1 MTEPL
6 HRAGWTAAILASA
19 ALGWL
24 LAGGDD
30 PPPAPRVS
38 RPPLR
43 ERQAANHRGP
53 PAPVQAALQ
62 VIREASEPIER
73 LRATIELANS
83 LPVADLEAWLGGHWF
98 DLRGGPEFIVFKDIL
113 TTRWQHEDP
122 AGCAAWAMTHDP
134 GLAETTLNAWATRAP
149 QAVLAFFKAHTNDR
163 LEMDTMTAV
172 AAVDPAVALARMR
185 ELLAANPATRY
196 PLFALRTLAMKV
208 PAELTAVLDTLPP
221 AARNAAESELV
232 GQRLTVDFA
241 GELRR
246 LIEKPDGLWLMVE
259 NFGQVAGAADGL
271 LAHLNALPPEWQ
283 QFMVKHPE
291 LLLDE
296 NHPEKLWR
304 TDLEAA
310 GFSADQVWQLR
321 EKVLDRLTTSQPRQ
335 VLGWLDE
342 VDLGRRTRR
351 ALIEKCLSSASSPAE
366 KTALV
371 ALLKSTADRQVATAI
386 LEQPAPAPAAAKAP
400 DPGAW
405 LTEAAA
411 WDPEEGSFYSLV
423 EDLDEM
429 SREQLADLEQRFQ
442 ALPEDQKIKA
452 SEALIDLSGRDFSP
466 TLKGDAI
473 RCLIASPPD
482 DQVTAS
488 PIKFRVNLA
497 ANHAAQWAQTDP
509 TAAGAWAIT
518 LPPGAP
524 KFWAMRNVAAT
535 WATYDPTAAKQWVDS
550 LPAADRKEVADYLKQ
565 D

>member
-6 HRAGWTAAILASA
+6 NRAGWTAAILALA

-30 PPPAPRVS
+30 PPPAPGAS
-38 RPPLR
+38 RPPPR
-43 ERQAANHRGP
+43 ERMAANHRGP

-62 VIREASEPIER
+62 VIREAPTPIER

-83 LPVADLEAWLGGHWF
+83 LPVADIEAWLGGHWF
-98 DLRGGPEFIVFKDIL
+98 DLRGGPEFMVFKNIL

-134 GLAETTLNAWATRAP
+134 ALAEATLNAWAMRDP
-149 QAVLAFFKAHTNDR
+149 QAVLAFFKAHPNDR

-172 AAVDPAVALARMR
+172 AAVEPALALARMR

-196 PLFALRTLAMKV
+196 PLFALHTLAMKV
-208 PAELTAVLDTLPP
+208 PTELTAALDTLPP
-221 AARNAAESELV
+221 AARNAAESALV

-271 LAHLNALPPEWQ
+271 QAHLSALPPEWQ
-283 QFMVKHPE
+283 QFMAKHPE

-310 GFSADQVWQLR
+310 GFSADQVRQLR
-321 EKVLDRLTTSQPRQ
+321 ETVLERLTTSQPRQ

-351 ALIEKCLSSASSPAE
+351 ELIEKCLSSASSPAE

-371 ALLKSTADRQVATAI
+371 ALLKSAADRQVAIAF
-386 LEQPAPAPAAAKAP
+386 LETPAPAPAEEDP
-400 DPGAW
+400 SDPGAW

-411 WDPEEGSFYSLV
+411 WDSEQEGSSYPLISM
-423 EDLDEM
+423 LDRM
-429 SREQLADLEQRFQ
+429 SREQLADLQQRFQ
-442 ALPEDQKIKA
+442 RLPEDQKIET
-452 SEALIDLSGRDFSP
+452 SLALIDLSGRDFSP
-466 TLKGDAI
+466 SLKGDAI
-473 RCLIASPPD
+473 RCLVANPPSPLK
-482 DQVTAS
+482 S
-488 PIKFRVNLA
+488 RVNLA
-497 ANHAAQWAQTDP
+497 ANHAAQWARIDP

-524 KFWAMRNVAAT
+524 KLFAMRNLAAT
-535 WATYDPTAAKQWVDS
+535 WATYDPAAAKQWVDS
-550 LPAADRKEVADYLKQ
+550 LPPADRKEVADYLKP